1 MEKKYFA
8 ESELII
14 NPDGSVFH
22 LHVRAEHLADKIILV
37 GDPGRVA
44 LVASHF
50 DTKECDIESRE
61 FHTITGTYKN
71 KRIMVTSTGIG
82 CDNIDIVMN
91 EIDALANIDFNTR
104 NEKEKMRRLDIVRIG
119 TCGGLQPY
127 TPVGTYI
134 CSEKSIGFDGLLN
147 FYEGRNAVCDL
158 AMERALLNHLGW
170 TGNMCAPA
178 PYVIDADTELVER
191 IAGKDMIRGI
201 TVACGGFFG
210 PQGRQLRIPLADPK
224 QNEKIESFEYNG
236 HKITNFEMESSA
248 LAGLA
253 RLMGHKATTCCMVIA
268 NRFAKE
274 ANTGYKN
281 KIDDLIKIVLERI

>member
-1 MEKKYFA
+1 MGKRYFE

-22 LHVRAEHLADKIILV
+22 LHVRPENLADKVILV
-37 GDPGRVA
+37 GDPGRVE

-50 DTKECDIESRE
+50 DTKECNIKSRE
-61 FHTITGTYKN
+61 FHTITGTYN
-71 KRIMVTSTGIG
+71 GKRIMVTSTGIG

-104 NEKEKMRRLDIVRIG
+104 TEKEKIRQLDIVRIG

-127 TPVGTYI
+127 TPVGTFI

-178 PYVIDADTELVER
+178 PYIIDADSELVER
-191 IAGKDMIRGI
+191 IADKDMVRGVTI
-201 TVACGGFFG
+201 ACGGFFG
-210 PQGRQLRIPLADPK
+210 PQGRQLRIPLTDPK
-224 QNEKIESFEYNG
+224 QNEKIEKFEYNG
-236 HKITNFEMESSA
+236 LKTTNFEMESSA

-268 NRFAKE
+268 NRVAKE

-281 KIDDLIKIVLERI
+281 QIDDLIKIVLNRI

>member
-1 MEKKYFA
+1 MKKFFA

-14 NPDGSVFH
+14 NADGSVFH
-22 LHVRAEHLADKIILV
+22 LHVKPENVADKIILV

-50 DTKECDIESRE
+50 ETKECEVESRE
-61 FHTITGTYKN
+61 FRTVTGTYKG

-104 NEKEKMRRLDIVRIG
+104 EEKDELRQLEIVRIG

-127 TPVGTYI
+127 TPVGTFI

-158 AMERALLNHLGW
+158 PMERALLNHLGW

-178 PYVIDADTELVER
+178 PYVIDADSELVER
-191 IAGKDMIRGI
+191 ISGKDMVRGV

-210 PQGRQLRIPLADPK
+210 PQGRQLRIPLVDPH
-224 QNEKIESFEYNG
+224 QNEKIESFSYNG
-236 HKITNFEMESSA
+236 YRITNFEMESSA

-268 NRFAKE
+268 NRVAHE

-281 KIDDLIKIVLERI
+281 QIDDLITLVLDRI